1 MRKLFSISSSQAPIL
16 VTLFTVI
23 LLGVIYLLVY
33 IPQNEKEVKEQRFRS
48 LQRVDD
54 NVHEKINNSIALMDG
69 LLRAS
74 FNANIRNPIQL
85 QQYIEHYDSSNFTLS
100 PLQALPTQLLYR
112 TLKKRK

>member
-33 IPQNEKEVKEQRFRS
+33 IPQNENEVKEQRFRS

-74 FNANIRNPIQL
+74 FNSQIRDTSYSF
-85 QQYIEHYDSSNFTLS
+85 QQYIEHYDSSNFH
-100 PLQALPTQLLYR
+100 PLPRLRRQSTQLL
-112 TLKKRK
+112 